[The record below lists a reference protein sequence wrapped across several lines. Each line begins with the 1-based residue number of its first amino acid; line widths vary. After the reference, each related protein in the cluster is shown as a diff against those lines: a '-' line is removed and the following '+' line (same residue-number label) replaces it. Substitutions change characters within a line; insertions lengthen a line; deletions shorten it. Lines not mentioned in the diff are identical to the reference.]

1 MQESL
6 LKEHMFSQ
14 WKQQFGENEGLWRCK
29 GRLSEAGITEFA
41 KYPILL
47 DASHHITAL
56 IVKSC
61 HEKVLHD
68 EGYIDGIEIMVWGKA
83 KGEKVAALLCNLIV
97 DRFSLHH
104 VLHCLDSESKN
115 LNHLQYT
122 GVGFAGPLYIVNDPD
137 TKVWICLYT
146 CYVTRVVHLDI
157 VPNLTT
163 DALIFVK
170 LQKILSKTRF
180 PLPNDFR

>member
-1 MQESL
+1 MKFLRVLKNRNDCRHKSQRFDFDLARDEIYWIKILQESL
-6 LKEHMFSQ
+6 LKEHKFSQ
-14 WKQQFGENEGLWRCK
+14 WRQQFGDNEGLWRCK
-29 GRLSEAGITEFA
+29 GRLSEADITEFA

-122 GVGFAGPLYIVNDPD
+122 GVDFAGPLYIVNDPD
-137 TKVWICLYT
+137 TKVVDMSLHMLC
-146 CYVTRVVHLDI
+146 D
-157 VPNLTT
+157 
-163 DALIFVK
+163 
-170 LQKILSKTRF
+170 
-180 PLPNDFR
+180 